1 MSMST
6 SGNFDVLSFVGG
18 VATAASAAIV
28 LMSCSGDEKGT
39 RKKEKKDETVAVAPV
54 KTGLEA
60 QSYDP
65 KIKEELT
72 TRVKSFFGQEK
83 FNQLEER
90 FVVVVGLGGVGSH
103 AANMLLRSGIR
114 RIRVVDF
121 DQVTLSSLNRHA
133 VANLGDVGISKAEA
147 IRRHFKNIVPW
158 CEVEAVTEMFR
169 ADNAAEL
176 LGGNPDY
183 VLDCIDDVKTKAEL
197 LAYCTKNNI
206 KVLTSMGAGGK
217 SDPTRLRI
225 GTLADCV
232 KDPLASKIRWSLK
245 KHDVSPDDV
254 MTVYSV
260 EKPVVALM
268 PLTDEQKSNP
278 AEYGAVEHI
287 RLRVLPVLGTSPAIF
302 GQAMASF
309 VLTSLADMPYT
320 PEPGDRLSKN
330 VKHRVRQKLNAT
342 EKRLYGSCE
351 GLDLDED
358 DLEFIIQQTWGS
370 RCSVSGHRM
379 GGGAL
384 NVLARWDPKRPPT
397 PYNLV
402 FVQPA
407 FAAAIE
413 ASPTGG
419 SGVESLDKETKL
431 RIEQR
436 LRWCRDMCSAVW
448 PPVALLSDYTDCNR
462 KLEALRSNDDSAPT
476 SADVSCGSDSI
487 TISKSCLLKLVSVT
501 SIMGFVFFSRK
512 RYF

>member
-1 MSMST
+1 MMAQE
-6 SGNFDVLSFVGG
+6 FDLISFVGG
-18 VATAASAAIV
+18 LATAASMAYV
-28 LMSCSGDEKGT
+28 LMSGDEKQ
-39 RKKEKKDETVAVAPV
+39 KKQKKQKQQSSAKHSTAAET
-54 KTGLEA
+54 
-60 QSYDP
+60 SSHDP

-72 TRVKSFFGQEK
+72 TRVKSFFGEEK
-83 FNQLEER
+83 FNKLEGC

-103 AANMLLRSGIR
+103 AANMLVRSGIR
-114 RIRVVDF
+114 RIRLVDF

-169 ADNAAEL
+169 GDNAGEL
-176 LGGNPDY
+176 LAGSPDY

-197 LAYCTKNNI
+197 LAHCTRENI

-245 KHDVSPDDV
+245 KLDVSPDSV
-254 MTVYSV
+254 LTVYSV
-260 EKPVVALM
+260 EKPVVTLL
-268 PLTDEQKSNP
+268 PLSEEQKGSP
-278 AEYGAVEHI
+278 EEFGAVEHI

-309 VLTSLADMPYT
+309 VLTSLAGMPYS

-342 EKRLYGSCE
+342 EKRLYGSCD

-370 RCSVSGHRM
+370 RCAVSGGRM

-384 NVLARWDPKRPPT
+384 NVLTRWDPALPST

-402 FVQPA
+402 FVQPKYE
-407 FAAAIE
+407 AAIE

-419 SGVESLDKETKL
+419 RGVDSFDAATKQ
-431 RIEQR
+431 RIEER
-436 LRWCRDMCSAVW
+436 LMWCRDMCAEFW
-448 PPVALLSDYTDCNR
+448 PPTPLLSDYVDTNR
-462 KLEALRSNDDSAPT
+462 KADGFRTAHAAAAASAGVVGCT
-476 SADVSCGSDSI
+476 GSDDSI
-487 TISKSCLLKLVSVT
+487 TMSKARLKQAVSVVSVVVLVMLNR
-501 SIMGFVFFSRK
+501 SIVFPR
-512 RYF
+512 R